1 MRVGEV
7 AAAVG
12 KGLFAG
18 LAGTAVMTVSST
30 LEANLSGRG
39 PSSTPADALSA
50 ALGVRPEGEAGQQR
64 LNTVAHWGYG
74 TTWGAVRGL
83 IAAVGLRGPVA
94 CLVHFGTVWGGEQAV
109 LPSLGVGSPT
119 PAYGAKATATATD
132 VLHHVV
138 YAAAT
143 SAAYEWLDRP

>member
-1 MRVGEV
+1 MGVSTL

-18 LAGTAVMTVSST
+18 LAGTAIMTVSST

-39 PSSTPADALSA
+39 PSSTPADAISA
-50 ALGVRPEGEAGQQR
+50 ALRVRPDDDTAQQR

-74 TTWGAVRGL
+74 TAWGAVRGML
-83 IAAVGLRGPVA
+83 GALGVRGPA
-94 CLVHFGTVWGGEQAV
+94 AGLLHFAAVWGGEQVV

-119 PAYGAKATATATD
+119 PKYGAQATATD
-132 VLHHVV
+132 VLHHAV
-138 YAAAT
+138 YTTAT
-143 SAAYEWLDRP
+143 SLAYEWLDRH

>member
-30 LEANLSGRG
+30 LEAKLSGRG
-39 PSSTPADALSA
+39 ASSTPADAVKA
-50 ALGVRPEGEAGQQR
+50 AFELEPTRERAEQR
-64 LNTVAHWGYG
+64 LGTLAHWGYG

-83 IAAVGLRGPVA
+83 LDVVGLRGPAACVA
-94 CLVHFGTVWGGEQAV
+94 HFATVWGGEQVV
-109 LPSLGVGSPT
+109 LPSLGVSKPT
-119 PAYGAKATATATD
+119 PAYGVIATVTD
-132 VLHHVV
+132 VFHHAV

-143 SAAYEWLDRP
+143 SAAYAWLDRE

>member
-1 MRVGEV
+1 MGIGGV

-12 KGLFAG
+12 KGLLAG

-30 LEANLSGRG
+30 LEAKLSGRG
-39 PSSTPADALSA
+39 ASSTPADAVKA
-50 ALGVRPEGEAGQQR
+50 ALGVETTSDTAEQR

-74 TTWGAVRGL
+74 TGWGAARGL
-83 IAAVGLRGPVA
+83 LAAAGARGPVA
-94 CLVHFGTVWGGEQAV
+94 CLVHFAAVWGGEQVV

-119 PAYGAKATATATD
+119 WEYGAKATATD

-143 SAAYEWLDRP
+143 SVAYEWLERH

>member
-1 MRVGEV
+1 MRVGDV
-7 AAAVG
+7 AASVG

-50 ALGVRPEGEAGQQR
+50 ALGVRPEDEAGEQR

-74 TTWGAVRGL
+74 TAWGAVRGL
-83 IAAVGLRGPVA
+83 IGATGTRGPMA
-94 CLVHFGTVWGGEQAV
+94 CLLHFATVWGGEQVV
-109 LPSLGVGSPT
+109 LPSLAVGSPT
-119 PAYGAKATATATD
+119 PEYGAKATATD
-132 VLHHVV
+132 VLHHTV
-138 YAAAT
+138 YAIAT
-143 SAAYEWLDRP
+143 SVAYEWLERH

>member
-1 MRVGEV
+1 MGIGEI

-30 LEANLSGRG
+30 LEAKLSGRG
-39 PSSTPADALSA
+39 ASSTPADAVKS
-50 ALGVRPEGEAGQQR
+50 ALGVETTSDIAEQR

-74 TTWGAVRGL
+74 TGWGAVRGL
-83 IAAVGLRGPVA
+83 LAAAGVRGPMA
-94 CLVHFGTVWGGEQAV
+94 GLVHFAAVWGGEQV
-109 LPSLGVGSPT
+109 ILPSLGVASPT
-119 PAYGAKATATATD
+119 WEYGAKATATD

-143 SAAYEWLDRP
+143 NAAYEWLDRH

>member
-1 MRVGEV
+1 MGIGEI

-30 LEANLSGRG
+30 LEAKLSGRG
-39 PSSTPADALSA
+39 ASSTPADAVKS
-50 ALGVRPEGEAGQQR
+50 ALGVETTSDIAEQR

-74 TTWGAVRGL
+74 TGWGAVRGL
-83 IAAVGLRGPVA
+83 LAAAGVRGPVA
-94 CLVHFGTVWGGEQAV
+94 GLMHFTAVWGAEQVV
-109 LPSLGVGSPT
+109 LPSLDVGSPT
-119 PAYGAKATATATD
+119 WQYGAKATATD

-138 YAAAT
+138 YAAVT
-143 SAAYEWLDRP
+143 SAAYEWLERH